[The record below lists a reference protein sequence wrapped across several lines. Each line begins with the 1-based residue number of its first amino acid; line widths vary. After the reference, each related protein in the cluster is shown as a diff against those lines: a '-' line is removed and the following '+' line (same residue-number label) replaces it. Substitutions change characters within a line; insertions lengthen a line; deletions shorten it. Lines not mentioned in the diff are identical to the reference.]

1 MEIAEIFEIGM
12 VVLFGLS
19 WPVNMLKSYRAR
31 TTKGK
36 SVLFL
41 LFVIVGYMCGI
52 ISKLLSDSFK
62 WYILFFYILNL
73 IMVVA
78 DLALYFRNLRIE
90 SKK

>member
-1 MEIAEIFEIGM
+1 MEISEIFEIGM

-19 WPVNMLKSYRAR
+19 WPVNMLKSYRSR

-90 SKK
+90 AKK